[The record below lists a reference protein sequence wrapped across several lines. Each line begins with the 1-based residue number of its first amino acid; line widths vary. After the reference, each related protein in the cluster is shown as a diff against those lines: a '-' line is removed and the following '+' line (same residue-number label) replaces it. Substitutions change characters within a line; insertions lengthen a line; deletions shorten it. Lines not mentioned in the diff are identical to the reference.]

1 MPEKHTLPKSPHDA
15 GKGNTLVP
23 VTTTDPSGVVT
34 DIGTARLDP
43 SGSALVPT
51 PTNDPLDP
59 LNWPKTQKYVCVS
72 IVCYF
77 YFLFTYQTTAPIPS
91 FSLLQE
97 QFNATYT
104 EVNWSFAIPSL
115 GLALGPLFCS
125 SLADIY
131 GRRIV
136 MIGGTIIALVASGCT
151 SIRGISLNGYMVAR
165 FFQGF
170 GASPAATVGLSIIN
184 DVSFEHER
192 GFRIGLW
199 VMAIDLGGLCGG
211 FSKSPAF
218 RIMDAADIAIQS
230 AGFWRLST
238 NTGLHTTL
246 QFFLPHCWSWSAVS
260 CQKHC
265 SLAHL
270 SWLRKR
276 DSKIATRKQY
286 TPTRW
291 KLRKQNNLATS

>member
-1 MPEKHTLPKSPHDA
+1 MSEKVSHFQHLPHDA
-15 GKGNTLVP
+15 EKGNPLVP
-23 VTTTDPSGVVT
+23 VITTDPSGIIT
-34 DIGTARLDP
+34 ETGTARLDP

-51 PTNDPLDP
+51 PTTSLLDP
-59 LNWPKTQKYVCVS
+59 LNWPKSQKYACVS

-77 YFLFTYQTTAPIPS
+77 YFLFTYQCTAPIPS
-91 FSLLQE
+91 FSLLQS

-115 GLALGPLFCS
+115 GLAVGPLFCS

-136 MIGGTIIALVASGCT
+136 MIGGTVIALVASGCT
-151 SIRGISLNGYMVAR
+151 SLRGISFSGYMAAR

-211 FSKSPAF
+211 FSKYQSF
-218 RIMDAADIAIQS
+218 RYCTLLTLSFSWWIHCHYQS
-230 AGFWRLST
+230 VLDCIPRYDPLCRTSGI
-238 NTGLHTTL
+238 GV
-246 QFFLPHCWSWSAVS
+246 FLPARNALPSGTCHGF
-260 CQKHC
+260 
-265 SLAHL
+265 
-270 SWLRKR
+270 RE
-276 DSKIATRKQY
+276 ATK
-286 TPTRW
+286 
-291 KLRKQNNLATS
+291 SG

>member
-1 MPEKHTLPKSPHDA
+1 MSEKLKSPQNLDHDPEK
-15 GKGNTLVP
+15 GNPLVP
-23 VTTTDPSGVVT
+23 TTIVDPSGSIEN
-34 DIGTARLDP
+34 IGTPRLDP

-59 LNWPKTQKYVCVS
+59 LNWSRPQKYVCTG

-151 SIRGISLNGYMVAR
+151 SIQGISLNGYMAAR
-165 FFQGF
+165 FSQGI

-184 DVSFEHER
+184 DLSFEHER

-211 FSKSPAF
+211 FGKF
-218 RIMDAADIAIQS
+218 ITRVNFL
-230 AGFWRLST
+230 GWR
-238 NTGLHTTL
+238 
-246 QFFLPHCWSWSAVS
+246 
-260 CQKHC
+260 K
-265 SLAHL
+265 
-270 SWLRKR
+270 
-276 DSKIATRKQY
+276 
-286 TPTRW
+286 
-291 KLRKQNNLATS
+291 

>member
-1 MPEKHTLPKSPHDA
+1 MSEKLKSPQNLDHDPEK
-15 GKGNTLVP
+15 GNPLVP
-23 VTTTDPSGVVT
+23 TTTVDPSGSIEN
-34 DIGTARLDP
+34 IGTPRLDP

-59 LNWPKTQKYVCVS
+59 LNWSRSQKYICTG

-151 SIRGISLNGYMVAR
+151 SIQGISLNGYMAAR
-165 FFQGF
+165 FFQGI

-184 DVSFEHER
+184 DLSFEHER

-211 FSKSPAF
+211 FGEF
-218 RIMDAADIAIQS
+218 ITRVNFL
-230 AGFWRLST
+230 GWR
-238 NTGLHTTL
+238 
-246 QFFLPHCWSWSAVS
+246 
-260 CQKHC
+260 K
-265 SLAHL
+265 
-270 SWLRKR
+270 
-276 DSKIATRKQY
+276 
-286 TPTRW
+286 
-291 KLRKQNNLATS
+291 